1 MVRTMRGNRTGAAV
15 LGLVLI
21 LIAAAGCGGSK
32 SGAQQ
37 HFDAGAQQ
45 FEDGNYDAAIASYE
59 KGLAL
64 EPRSAVGYN
73 LLGMAYRLKFN
84 TLRATEWKE
93 KEIAAFR
100 RAVEADSTFYQAQ
113 INLGATLYYMGEKA
127 EAAPH
132 FRRALELYPDNP
144 ERADL
149 ERFIR
154 EGGLTPPE

>member
-1 MVRTMRGNRTGAAV
+1 MFGAMPRNRTGAAA
-15 LGLVLI
+15 LGLI
-21 LIAAAGCGGSK
+21 LILLAAAGCGGSG

-37 HFDAGAQQ
+37 HFDAGAEQ
-45 FEDGNYDAAIASYE
+45 FGEGNYDAAIASYE

-84 TLRATEWKE
+84 TLRATEWKD

-100 RAVEADSTFYQAQ
+100 RAVEADSTFYPAQ

-132 FRRALELYPDNP
+132 FRRALELHPDNP

-149 ERFIR
+149 EKFIR
-154 EGGLTPPE
+154 EGGLEPPQ